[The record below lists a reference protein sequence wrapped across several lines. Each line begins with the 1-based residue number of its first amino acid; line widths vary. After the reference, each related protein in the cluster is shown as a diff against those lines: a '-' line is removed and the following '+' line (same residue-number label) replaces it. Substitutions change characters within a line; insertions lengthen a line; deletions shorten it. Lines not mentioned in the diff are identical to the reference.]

1 MIRALGNETFTATAT
16 RKKTNPYYL
25 DRFESYSI
33 GFHSPSYLTETQT
46 LRFDILNGVAL
57 RHKHETSSTR
67 IGRLSSRRHVINGF
81 GCPLAAHN
89 SRTLAPSFT
98 SNTCFLSFI
107 PSIDGATGHDMAI
120 ANQWTMEIKK
130 NKEKVTKTN
139 LSIWDIL

>member
-1 MIRALGNETFTATAT
+1 MIRALRNETFTTTAT

-33 GFHSPSYLTETQT
+33 GFHSPSYLLVHTCQQRKKIEHRTETQT

-130 NKEKVTKTN
+130 K
-139 LSIWDIL
+139 